1 MKLLESIPCK
11 KGITLNVQLVDLL
24 SILDEPISQEEQDKK
39 IIEYI
44 ENLRIKERENSEA
57 SEKGMTARY
66 SYILDEIIAAP
77 EGMSED
83 DKKEL
88 KSVYLSSVLD
98 FSVCDKKKMLQ
109 ILEQNGFDSSI
120 HEDTIRNM
128 GDMQFSA
135 KEGVLTLT
143 PEKVRRLHSHLFEGG
158 NRYDRVTFDN
168 AGKYSDYVFLD
179 GETYTHGRTGKMLDF
194 CERHGMQ
201 GKINTLMFYA
211 DFPKVYEAS
220 LTARVESGEIT
231 EEQKKEKIKQAL
243 INYAKDVGTR
253 YGDRLDTIDIFNE
266 LIYDPVMIEK
276 REDFEEEPTF
286 HPRTKGWQEYLS
298 IEDLCE
304 MALEARKV
312 MPNVTFTYN
321 DMNWVEP
328 EKRKEIIKVIKLIQ
342 AIQERYREEGKLG
355 QKETLIDTIGI
366 EAHLTTGVDL
376 DEIDRTFDDIQ
387 REIGLPIEVTEF
399 DVARTGQDPM
409 SPEEIKKQGNIFKR
423 FMRAAQTRPDLI
435 AFTIWSQSDELSFMN
450 EKCGHMVYASVLD
463 SNFEEKDFQ
472 PSKEF
477 VPQDFNY
484 HTHTALCGHADGEM
498 EQYVEKAIQGGLTS
512 LGFSDHTPNLLGKS
526 NPKSAM
532 QIEQFYY
539 EYIPTL
545 EALREEYGDR
555 IDIKIGLE
563 AEYYGSEIE
572 ELSGEIP
579 ERMIPY
585 VGIIQGLKKFR
596 AQTGEKLDYM
606 ILGQHSVL
614 ARDEQ
619 GHIKM
624 PPANSEKTSKN
635 YPLDYA
641 RTVVEAIKS
650 GKFAYVAHPDIF
662 LELRDNV
669 PEAQREEYMKNAM
682 LAAEMICEA
691 ASEYQIPLE
700 VNLGSISAIEAGQKQ
715 KLADGSYAYPV
726 PAFWRIAQEKGCK
739 VLIGTDAHDP
749 QALVDKRMERIAKEM
764 LEGAGIELDY
774 LDSFEPK
781 GIGKEG
787 VQTPVI
793 TGQDVVKAFAG
804 RSVVGKEEA
813 QTQIAAEQRISTV
826 KEGKNF
832 NED

>member
-44 ENLRIKERENSEA
+44 ENIRIKERENAEA
-57 SEKGMTARY
+57 SEKGIESRY
-66 SYILDEIIAAP
+66 SYVLDEIIETP
-77 EGMSED
+77 EGMSEE
-83 DKKEL
+83 DKKRL

-98 FSVCDKKKMLQ
+98 FSVCDKKKILQ
-109 ILEQNGFDSSI
+109 ILEQNGFDSSTY
-120 HEDTIRNM
+120 EDTIRNI

-143 PEKVRRLHSHLFEGG
+143 PEKVRAFYSHLFEGG

-179 GETYTHGRTGKMLDF
+179 GETYTHERVGKMLDF
-194 CERHGMQ
+194 CEKHGMQ

-220 LTARVESGEIT
+220 LEARVKSGEIT
-231 EEQKKEKIKQAL
+231 EEQKKQMIKQAL

-253 YGDRLDTIDIFNE
+253 YGDRVDTIDIFNE
-266 LIYDPVMIEK
+266 LIYDPVMKEPGF
-276 REDFEEEPTF
+276 DEEPTF
-286 HPRTKGWQEYLS
+286 HTRREGWQKYLN

-328 EKRKEIIKVIKLIQ
+328 EKRKKIIEIIKQIQ
-342 AIQERYREEGKLG
+342 AIQERYKQEGKLG
-355 QKETLIDTIGI
+355 PDETLIDTIGI

-376 DEIDRTFDDIQ
+376 DEIDRTFEDIQ
-387 REIGLPIEVTEF
+387 REIGLPMEVTEF
-399 DVARTGQDPM
+399 DVARTGKNPM
-409 SPEEIKKQGNIFKR
+409 SPEEIKKQGKIFER
-423 FMRAAQTRPDLI
+423 FMRIAQTRPNLV

-450 EKCGHMVYASVLD
+450 EKCGRMVYASVLD
-463 SNFEEKDFQ
+463 SNFEEKDFEL
-472 PSKEF
+472 SKEF

-484 HTHTALCGHADGEM
+484 HTHTALCGHAEGEI
-498 EQYVEKAIQGGLTS
+498 EEYVEKAIQGGITS
-512 LGFSDHTPNLLGKS
+512 LGFSDHTPNPLGKS
-526 NPKSAM
+526 DPRSAM
-532 QIEQFYY
+532 QTEQFYS
-539 EYIPTL
+539 EYIPIL
-545 EALREEYGDR
+545 EALREKYADR
-555 IDIKIGLE
+555 INIKIGLE
-563 AEYYGSEIE
+563 AEYFGAEIE
-572 ELSGEIP
+572 ELNGEIP
-579 ERMIPY
+579 EKMIPY
-585 VGIIQGLKKFR
+585 AGLIQVLKNFR

-619 GHIKM
+619 GKIKM
-624 PPANSEKTSKN
+624 PPTNSEKTSKN

-662 LELRDNV
+662 LESRDKV

-682 LAAEMICEA
+682 LATEMICEVA
-691 ASEYQIPLE
+691 REYQIPLE
-700 VNLGSISAIEAGQKQ
+700 VNLGSISAIESGKKQ
-715 KLADGSYAYPV
+715 RLSDGSYAYPV

-739 VLIGTDAHDP
+739 VLIGTDVHEP
-749 QALVDKRMERIAKEM
+749 QAFVDKRMERIAKEM

-781 GIGKEG
+781 GIGRETM
-787 VQTPVI
+787 QTPVI

-804 RSVVGKEEA
+804 RSVLGKENA
-813 QTQIAAEQRISTV
+813 QKQIAAEERTSTE
-826 KEGKNF
+826 KEGQAF